1 MEALQAEIIAGEHTD
16 RRYLDVAENILSH
29 IKSEPEN
36 MKHYTAMYSVLSSM
50 NSCAEK
56 WRYSEVLKR
65 YCTERIIQNKSKDAS
80 SLFKAVLLLEAQG
93 LRLDSYMQYIELQ
106 REPEKRFWIPRRKQL
121 EPVCRAMQK
130 LVDGELDILSISLP
144 PGTGKAL
151 ADNTP
156 VLTKDG
162 WKMHGELCVGDYVVS
177 PDGEYVKVLAV
188 HPKCEMQYK
197 VTTSDGEELICHGN
211 HEWYVYNRHR
221 TKYEI
226 LKTVEM
232 HSDYEDTRY
241 IGRGHRYH
249 YMLPNVSPVVGRD
262 VKLNVAPY
270 VLGVWLG
277 DGVNRTPTICGEKN
291 DFLIITS
298 EFKRLGYALTWQ
310 TVHKTT
316 GVYYCGVENLRN
328 ELRTYDMCH
337 SRKKKTKH
345 IPDEYFCASVNDR
358 LHLLAGLIDT
368 DGCKLPD
375 KNGYKFSTCE
385 TRLKDDFVKLV
396 STFGWRCCVCEDKAH
411 VSTSGIESKKS
422 CYSISFMPTIE
433 IPCLLKRKQLKVFSK
448 QRRKAIKSIE
458 PISGVYGNCITV
470 EGGMYCVG
478 HRMIPTHNS
487 TLEIFLHSMMIGA
500 FPDSCSLASGHSGTL
515 TNSIYDGVNSILS
528 DPDYLWHDV
537 YPAAGT
543 IITNAKE
550 QTIDLGK
557 KHRFSSLTCRAIGAS
572 LTGATRCEKLLTADD
587 LVSGIE
593 EALSIERLD
602 KLWTAYTNDLKSR
615 KKLNC
620 KELHLATRWSVHDP
634 IGRLQT
640 MYADSPKAQ
649 FLVMPAV
656 DEDGESNFNY
666 RYGVGFDKAYFED
679 MKNNLDDCSWRALF
693 MNQPIEREG
702 LLYNEDE
709 LRRYFELPSDS
720 PDAVI
725 SVCDTKDKG
734 ADYCVMPIAYQYGND
749 FYIEEIICDN
759 SNPEIVETRL
769 VEVLLRHKVKLSRFE
784 SNSAGGKIAEKVQ
797 KEVKSRGGITR
808 ITTKYSTANKATRI
822 IVDSPFVKEHFL
834 FKDNS
839 IIKNNKE
846 YKRAIGMLCSYTMA
860 GRNAHDDV
868 PDAFSMLSDFI
879 QSFETQTVRVIQ
891 RPY

>member
-1 MEALQAEIIAGEHTD
+1 
-16 RRYLDVAENILSH
+16 
-29 IKSEPEN
+29 
-36 MKHYTAMYSVLSSM
+36 MKHYTAMYSVLTSM
-50 NSCAEK
+50 NNCAEK
-56 WRYSEVLKR
+56 WRYSEILKR

-144 PGTGKAL
+144 PGTGK
-151 ADNTP
+151 
-156 VLTKDG
+156 
-162 WKMHGELCVGDYVVS
+162 
-177 PDGEYVKVLAV
+177 
-188 HPKCEMQYK
+188 
-197 VTTSDGEELICHGN
+197 
-211 HEWYVYNRHR
+211 
-221 TKYEI
+221 
-226 LKTVEM
+226 
-232 HSDYEDTRY
+232 
-241 IGRGHRYH
+241 
-249 YMLPNVSPVVGRD
+249 
-262 VKLNVAPY
+262 
-270 VLGVWLG
+270 
-277 DGVNRTPTICGEKN
+277 
-291 DFLIITS
+291 
-298 EFKRLGYALTWQ
+298 
-310 TVHKTT
+310 
-316 GVYYCGVENLRN
+316 
-328 ELRTYDMCH
+328 
-337 SRKKKTKH
+337 
-345 IPDEYFCASVNDR
+345 
-358 LHLLAGLIDT
+358 
-368 DGCKLPD
+368 
-375 KNGYKFSTCE
+375 
-385 TRLKDDFVKLV
+385 
-396 STFGWRCCVCEDKAH
+396 
-411 VSTSGIESKKS
+411 
-422 CYSISFMPTIE
+422 
-433 IPCLLKRKQLKVFSK
+433 
-448 QRRKAIKSIE
+448 
-458 PISGVYGNCITV
+458 
-470 EGGMYCVG
+470 
-478 HRMIPTHNS
+478 S

-666 RYGVGFDKAYFED
+666 RYGVGFDKEYFED

-839 IIKNNKE
+839 VIKNNKE
-846 YKRAIGMLCSYTMA
+846 YKRALGMLCSYTMA

>member
-1 MEALQAEIIAGEHTD
+1 MEVLQAEIIAGEHTD

-29 IKSEPEN
+29 IKAEPEN

-50 NSCAEK
+50 NNCAEK
-56 WRYSEVLKR
+56 WRYSETLKR

-144 PGTGKAL
+144 PGTGK
-151 ADNTP
+151 
-156 VLTKDG
+156 
-162 WKMHGELCVGDYVVS
+162 
-177 PDGEYVKVLAV
+177 
-188 HPKCEMQYK
+188 
-197 VTTSDGEELICHGN
+197 
-211 HEWYVYNRHR
+211 
-221 TKYEI
+221 
-226 LKTVEM
+226 
-232 HSDYEDTRY
+232 
-241 IGRGHRYH
+241 
-249 YMLPNVSPVVGRD
+249 
-262 VKLNVAPY
+262 
-270 VLGVWLG
+270 
-277 DGVNRTPTICGEKN
+277 
-291 DFLIITS
+291 
-298 EFKRLGYALTWQ
+298 
-310 TVHKTT
+310 
-316 GVYYCGVENLRN
+316 
-328 ELRTYDMCH
+328 
-337 SRKKKTKH
+337 
-345 IPDEYFCASVNDR
+345 
-358 LHLLAGLIDT
+358 
-368 DGCKLPD
+368 
-375 KNGYKFSTCE
+375 
-385 TRLKDDFVKLV
+385 
-396 STFGWRCCVCEDKAH
+396 
-411 VSTSGIESKKS
+411 
-422 CYSISFMPTIE
+422 
-433 IPCLLKRKQLKVFSK
+433 
-448 QRRKAIKSIE
+448 
-458 PISGVYGNCITV
+458 
-470 EGGMYCVG
+470 
-478 HRMIPTHNS
+478 S

-634 IGRLQT
+634 IGRLQL

-666 RYGVGFDKAYFED
+666 RYGVGFDKEYFED

-769 VEVLLRHKVKLSRFE
+769 VEILLRHKVKLSRFE

-839 IIKNNKE
+839 VIKNNKE

>member
-1 MEALQAEIIAGEHTD
+1 MEALQAEIMAGEHTD
-16 RRYLDVAENILSH
+16 KRYLDVADNILSH
-29 IKSEPEN
+29 IKAEPEN
-36 MKHYTAMYSVLSSM
+36 MKHYTALYSVLSSM
-50 NSCAEK
+50 NNCAEK
-56 WRYSEVLKR
+56 WRYSETLKR
-65 YCTERIIQNKSKDAS
+65 YCTERIIQNKSKDAN
-80 SLFKAVLLLEAQG
+80 SLFRAVLLLEAQG

-121 EPVCRAMQK
+121 EPVCRAMQR

-144 PGTGKAL
+144 PGTGK
-151 ADNTP
+151 
-156 VLTKDG
+156 
-162 WKMHGELCVGDYVVS
+162 
-177 PDGEYVKVLAV
+177 
-188 HPKCEMQYK
+188 
-197 VTTSDGEELICHGN
+197 
-211 HEWYVYNRHR
+211 
-221 TKYEI
+221 
-226 LKTVEM
+226 
-232 HSDYEDTRY
+232 
-241 IGRGHRYH
+241 
-249 YMLPNVSPVVGRD
+249 
-262 VKLNVAPY
+262 
-270 VLGVWLG
+270 
-277 DGVNRTPTICGEKN
+277 
-291 DFLIITS
+291 
-298 EFKRLGYALTWQ
+298 
-310 TVHKTT
+310 
-316 GVYYCGVENLRN
+316 
-328 ELRTYDMCH
+328 
-337 SRKKKTKH
+337 
-345 IPDEYFCASVNDR
+345 
-358 LHLLAGLIDT
+358 
-368 DGCKLPD
+368 
-375 KNGYKFSTCE
+375 
-385 TRLKDDFVKLV
+385 
-396 STFGWRCCVCEDKAH
+396 
-411 VSTSGIESKKS
+411 
-422 CYSISFMPTIE
+422 
-433 IPCLLKRKQLKVFSK
+433 
-448 QRRKAIKSIE
+448 
-458 PISGVYGNCITV
+458 
-470 EGGMYCVG
+470 
-478 HRMIPTHNS
+478 S

-593 EALSIERLD
+593 EALSIDRLD

-634 IGRLQT
+634 IGRLQV

-759 SNPEIVETRL
+759 NNPEIVETRL
-769 VEVLLRHKVKLSRFE
+769 VEILLRHKVKLSRFE

-797 KEVKSRGGITR
+797 KEVKTRGGITR

-846 YKRAIGMLCSYTMA
+846 YKRALSMLCSYTMA

-868 PDAFSMLSDFI
+868 PDAFSMLADFI

>member
-1 MEALQAEIIAGEHTD
+1 MEVLQAEIIAGEHTD

-29 IKSEPEN
+29 IKAEPEN

-50 NSCAEK
+50 NNCAEK
-56 WRYSEVLKR
+56 WRYSEILKR

-80 SLFKAVLLLEAQG
+80 SFFKAVLLLEAQG
-93 LRLDSYMQYIELQ
+93 LRFDSYMQYIELQ

-144 PGTGKAL
+144 PGTGK
-151 ADNTP
+151 
-156 VLTKDG
+156 
-162 WKMHGELCVGDYVVS
+162 
-177 PDGEYVKVLAV
+177 
-188 HPKCEMQYK
+188 
-197 VTTSDGEELICHGN
+197 
-211 HEWYVYNRHR
+211 
-221 TKYEI
+221 
-226 LKTVEM
+226 
-232 HSDYEDTRY
+232 
-241 IGRGHRYH
+241 
-249 YMLPNVSPVVGRD
+249 
-262 VKLNVAPY
+262 
-270 VLGVWLG
+270 
-277 DGVNRTPTICGEKN
+277 
-291 DFLIITS
+291 
-298 EFKRLGYALTWQ
+298 
-310 TVHKTT
+310 
-316 GVYYCGVENLRN
+316 
-328 ELRTYDMCH
+328 
-337 SRKKKTKH
+337 
-345 IPDEYFCASVNDR
+345 
-358 LHLLAGLIDT
+358 
-368 DGCKLPD
+368 
-375 KNGYKFSTCE
+375 
-385 TRLKDDFVKLV
+385 
-396 STFGWRCCVCEDKAH
+396 
-411 VSTSGIESKKS
+411 
-422 CYSISFMPTIE
+422 
-433 IPCLLKRKQLKVFSK
+433 
-448 QRRKAIKSIE
+448 
-458 PISGVYGNCITV
+458 
-470 EGGMYCVG
+470 
-478 HRMIPTHNS
+478 S

-634 IGRLQT
+634 IGRLQL

-666 RYGVGFDKAYFED
+666 RYGVGFDKEYFED

-839 IIKNNKE
+839 VIKNNKE

-879 QSFETQTVRVIQ
+879 QSFESQTVRVIQ

>member
-1 MEALQAEIIAGEHTD
+1 MEALQAEIMAGEHTD

-29 IKSEPEN
+29 IKAEPEN

-56 WRYSEVLKR
+56 WRYSETLKR

-144 PGTGKAL
+144 PGTGK
-151 ADNTP
+151 
-156 VLTKDG
+156 
-162 WKMHGELCVGDYVVS
+162 
-177 PDGEYVKVLAV
+177 
-188 HPKCEMQYK
+188 
-197 VTTSDGEELICHGN
+197 
-211 HEWYVYNRHR
+211 
-221 TKYEI
+221 
-226 LKTVEM
+226 
-232 HSDYEDTRY
+232 
-241 IGRGHRYH
+241 
-249 YMLPNVSPVVGRD
+249 
-262 VKLNVAPY
+262 
-270 VLGVWLG
+270 
-277 DGVNRTPTICGEKN
+277 
-291 DFLIITS
+291 
-298 EFKRLGYALTWQ
+298 
-310 TVHKTT
+310 
-316 GVYYCGVENLRN
+316 
-328 ELRTYDMCH
+328 
-337 SRKKKTKH
+337 
-345 IPDEYFCASVNDR
+345 
-358 LHLLAGLIDT
+358 
-368 DGCKLPD
+368 
-375 KNGYKFSTCE
+375 
-385 TRLKDDFVKLV
+385 
-396 STFGWRCCVCEDKAH
+396 
-411 VSTSGIESKKS
+411 
-422 CYSISFMPTIE
+422 
-433 IPCLLKRKQLKVFSK
+433 
-448 QRRKAIKSIE
+448 
-458 PISGVYGNCITV
+458 
-470 EGGMYCVG
+470 
-478 HRMIPTHNS
+478 S

-537 YPAAGT
+537 YPSAGT

-593 EALSIERLD
+593 EALSIDRLD

-666 RYGVGFDKAYFED
+666 RYGVGFDKAYFDD

-709 LRRYFELPSDS
+709 LRRYFELPSGS

-759 SNPEIVETRL
+759 CNPEIVETRL

-822 IVDSPFVKEHFL
+822 IVDSPFAKEHFL

-846 YKRAIGMLCSYTMA
+846 YKRALGMLCSYTMA

>member
-1 MEALQAEIIAGEHTD
+1 MEALQVEIIAGEHTD

-29 IKSEPEN
+29 IKAEPEN

-56 WRYSEVLKR
+56 WRYSEILKR

-144 PGTGKAL
+144 PGTGK
-151 ADNTP
+151 
-156 VLTKDG
+156 
-162 WKMHGELCVGDYVVS
+162 
-177 PDGEYVKVLAV
+177 
-188 HPKCEMQYK
+188 
-197 VTTSDGEELICHGN
+197 
-211 HEWYVYNRHR
+211 
-221 TKYEI
+221 
-226 LKTVEM
+226 
-232 HSDYEDTRY
+232 
-241 IGRGHRYH
+241 
-249 YMLPNVSPVVGRD
+249 
-262 VKLNVAPY
+262 
-270 VLGVWLG
+270 
-277 DGVNRTPTICGEKN
+277 
-291 DFLIITS
+291 
-298 EFKRLGYALTWQ
+298 
-310 TVHKTT
+310 
-316 GVYYCGVENLRN
+316 
-328 ELRTYDMCH
+328 
-337 SRKKKTKH
+337 
-345 IPDEYFCASVNDR
+345 
-358 LHLLAGLIDT
+358 
-368 DGCKLPD
+368 
-375 KNGYKFSTCE
+375 
-385 TRLKDDFVKLV
+385 
-396 STFGWRCCVCEDKAH
+396 
-411 VSTSGIESKKS
+411 
-422 CYSISFMPTIE
+422 
-433 IPCLLKRKQLKVFSK
+433 
-448 QRRKAIKSIE
+448 
-458 PISGVYGNCITV
+458 
-470 EGGMYCVG
+470 
-478 HRMIPTHNS
+478 S

-634 IGRLQT
+634 IGRLQL

-656 DEDGESNFNY
+656 DEDSESNFNY

-846 YKRAIGMLCSYTMA
+846 YKRALGMLCSYTMA

>member
-29 IKSEPEN
+29 IKAEPEN

-121 EPVCRAMQK
+121 EPVCRAVQK

-144 PGTGKAL
+144 PGTGK
-151 ADNTP
+151 
-156 VLTKDG
+156 
-162 WKMHGELCVGDYVVS
+162 
-177 PDGEYVKVLAV
+177 
-188 HPKCEMQYK
+188 
-197 VTTSDGEELICHGN
+197 
-211 HEWYVYNRHR
+211 
-221 TKYEI
+221 
-226 LKTVEM
+226 
-232 HSDYEDTRY
+232 
-241 IGRGHRYH
+241 
-249 YMLPNVSPVVGRD
+249 
-262 VKLNVAPY
+262 
-270 VLGVWLG
+270 
-277 DGVNRTPTICGEKN
+277 
-291 DFLIITS
+291 
-298 EFKRLGYALTWQ
+298 
-310 TVHKTT
+310 
-316 GVYYCGVENLRN
+316 
-328 ELRTYDMCH
+328 
-337 SRKKKTKH
+337 
-345 IPDEYFCASVNDR
+345 
-358 LHLLAGLIDT
+358 
-368 DGCKLPD
+368 
-375 KNGYKFSTCE
+375 
-385 TRLKDDFVKLV
+385 
-396 STFGWRCCVCEDKAH
+396 
-411 VSTSGIESKKS
+411 
-422 CYSISFMPTIE
+422 
-433 IPCLLKRKQLKVFSK
+433 
-448 QRRKAIKSIE
+448 
-458 PISGVYGNCITV
+458 
-470 EGGMYCVG
+470 
-478 HRMIPTHNS
+478 S

-537 YPAAGT
+537 YPSAGT

-593 EALSIERLD
+593 EALSVERLD

-759 SNPEIVETRL
+759 NNPEIVETRL

-879 QSFETQTVRVIQ
+879 QSFETQTVRLIQ

>member
-1 MEALQAEIIAGEHTD
+1 MEALQAEIMAGEHTD
-16 RRYLDVAENILSH
+16 KRYLDVADNILSH
-29 IKSEPEN
+29 IKAEPEN
-36 MKHYTAMYSVLSSM
+36 MKHYTALYSVLSSM
-50 NSCAEK
+50 NNCAEK
-56 WRYSEVLKR
+56 WRYSETLKR
-65 YCTERIIQNKSKDAS
+65 YCTERIIQNKSKDAN

-144 PGTGKAL
+144 PGTGK
-151 ADNTP
+151 
-156 VLTKDG
+156 
-162 WKMHGELCVGDYVVS
+162 
-177 PDGEYVKVLAV
+177 
-188 HPKCEMQYK
+188 
-197 VTTSDGEELICHGN
+197 
-211 HEWYVYNRHR
+211 
-221 TKYEI
+221 
-226 LKTVEM
+226 
-232 HSDYEDTRY
+232 
-241 IGRGHRYH
+241 
-249 YMLPNVSPVVGRD
+249 
-262 VKLNVAPY
+262 
-270 VLGVWLG
+270 
-277 DGVNRTPTICGEKN
+277 
-291 DFLIITS
+291 
-298 EFKRLGYALTWQ
+298 
-310 TVHKTT
+310 
-316 GVYYCGVENLRN
+316 
-328 ELRTYDMCH
+328 
-337 SRKKKTKH
+337 
-345 IPDEYFCASVNDR
+345 
-358 LHLLAGLIDT
+358 
-368 DGCKLPD
+368 
-375 KNGYKFSTCE
+375 
-385 TRLKDDFVKLV
+385 
-396 STFGWRCCVCEDKAH
+396 
-411 VSTSGIESKKS
+411 
-422 CYSISFMPTIE
+422 
-433 IPCLLKRKQLKVFSK
+433 
-448 QRRKAIKSIE
+448 
-458 PISGVYGNCITV
+458 
-470 EGGMYCVG
+470 
-478 HRMIPTHNS
+478 S

-593 EALSIERLD
+593 EALSIDRLD

-634 IGRLQT
+634 IGRLQL
-640 MYADSPKAQ
+640 MYADSSKAQ

-720 PDAVI
+720 PDAII

-759 SNPEIVETRL
+759 NNPEIVETRL
-769 VEVLLRHKVKLSRFE
+769 VEILLRHKVKLSRFE

-797 KEVKSRGGITR
+797 KEVKTRGGITR

-839 IIKNNKE
+839 VIKNNKE
-846 YKRAIGMLCSYTMA
+846 YKRALGMLCSYTMA

-868 PDAFSMLSDFI
+868 PDAFSMLADFI

>member
-16 RRYLDVAENILSH
+16 KRYLDVAENILSH
-29 IKSEPEN
+29 IKAEPEN
-36 MKHYTAMYSVLSSM
+36 MKHYTALYSVLSSM
-50 NSCAEK
+50 NNCAEK
-56 WRYSEVLKR
+56 WRYSEILKR

-144 PGTGKAL
+144 PGTGK
-151 ADNTP
+151 
-156 VLTKDG
+156 
-162 WKMHGELCVGDYVVS
+162 
-177 PDGEYVKVLAV
+177 
-188 HPKCEMQYK
+188 
-197 VTTSDGEELICHGN
+197 
-211 HEWYVYNRHR
+211 
-221 TKYEI
+221 
-226 LKTVEM
+226 
-232 HSDYEDTRY
+232 
-241 IGRGHRYH
+241 
-249 YMLPNVSPVVGRD
+249 
-262 VKLNVAPY
+262 
-270 VLGVWLG
+270 
-277 DGVNRTPTICGEKN
+277 
-291 DFLIITS
+291 
-298 EFKRLGYALTWQ
+298 
-310 TVHKTT
+310 
-316 GVYYCGVENLRN
+316 
-328 ELRTYDMCH
+328 
-337 SRKKKTKH
+337 
-345 IPDEYFCASVNDR
+345 
-358 LHLLAGLIDT
+358 
-368 DGCKLPD
+368 
-375 KNGYKFSTCE
+375 
-385 TRLKDDFVKLV
+385 
-396 STFGWRCCVCEDKAH
+396 
-411 VSTSGIESKKS
+411 
-422 CYSISFMPTIE
+422 
-433 IPCLLKRKQLKVFSK
+433 
-448 QRRKAIKSIE
+448 
-458 PISGVYGNCITV
+458 
-470 EGGMYCVG
+470 
-478 HRMIPTHNS
+478 S

-634 IGRLQT
+634 IGRLQA

-797 KEVKSRGGITR
+797 KEVKSSGGITR

-846 YKRAIGMLCSYTMA
+846 YKRALGMLCSYTMA

>member
-29 IKSEPEN
+29 IKAEPEN

-50 NSCAEK
+50 NNCAEK
-56 WRYSEVLKR
+56 WRYSEILKR

-144 PGTGKAL
+144 PGTGK
-151 ADNTP
+151 
-156 VLTKDG
+156 
-162 WKMHGELCVGDYVVS
+162 
-177 PDGEYVKVLAV
+177 
-188 HPKCEMQYK
+188 
-197 VTTSDGEELICHGN
+197 
-211 HEWYVYNRHR
+211 
-221 TKYEI
+221 
-226 LKTVEM
+226 
-232 HSDYEDTRY
+232 
-241 IGRGHRYH
+241 
-249 YMLPNVSPVVGRD
+249 
-262 VKLNVAPY
+262 
-270 VLGVWLG
+270 
-277 DGVNRTPTICGEKN
+277 
-291 DFLIITS
+291 
-298 EFKRLGYALTWQ
+298 
-310 TVHKTT
+310 
-316 GVYYCGVENLRN
+316 
-328 ELRTYDMCH
+328 
-337 SRKKKTKH
+337 
-345 IPDEYFCASVNDR
+345 
-358 LHLLAGLIDT
+358 
-368 DGCKLPD
+368 
-375 KNGYKFSTCE
+375 
-385 TRLKDDFVKLV
+385 
-396 STFGWRCCVCEDKAH
+396 
-411 VSTSGIESKKS
+411 
-422 CYSISFMPTIE
+422 
-433 IPCLLKRKQLKVFSK
+433 
-448 QRRKAIKSIE
+448 
-458 PISGVYGNCITV
+458 
-470 EGGMYCVG
+470 
-478 HRMIPTHNS
+478 S

-528 DPDYLWHDV
+528 GPDYLWHDV

-620 KELHLATRWSVHDP
+620 KELYLATRWSVHDP

-666 RYGVGFDKAYFED
+666 RYSVGFDKEYFED

-734 ADYCVMPIAYQYGND
+734 TDYCVMPIAYQYGND

-839 IIKNNKE
+839 VIKNNKE
-846 YKRAIGMLCSYTMA
+846 YKRALGMLCSYTMA

>member
-1 MEALQAEIIAGEHTD
+1 MEALQAEIMAGEHTD
-16 RRYLDVAENILSH
+16 KRYLDVADNILSH
-29 IKSEPEN
+29 IKAEPEN

-50 NSCAEK
+50 NNCAEK
-56 WRYSEVLKR
+56 WRYSETLKR
-65 YCTERIIQNKSKDAS
+65 YCTERIIQNKSQDAS

-144 PGTGKAL
+144 PGTGK
-151 ADNTP
+151 
-156 VLTKDG
+156 
-162 WKMHGELCVGDYVVS
+162 
-177 PDGEYVKVLAV
+177 
-188 HPKCEMQYK
+188 
-197 VTTSDGEELICHGN
+197 
-211 HEWYVYNRHR
+211 
-221 TKYEI
+221 
-226 LKTVEM
+226 
-232 HSDYEDTRY
+232 
-241 IGRGHRYH
+241 
-249 YMLPNVSPVVGRD
+249 
-262 VKLNVAPY
+262 
-270 VLGVWLG
+270 
-277 DGVNRTPTICGEKN
+277 
-291 DFLIITS
+291 
-298 EFKRLGYALTWQ
+298 
-310 TVHKTT
+310 
-316 GVYYCGVENLRN
+316 
-328 ELRTYDMCH
+328 
-337 SRKKKTKH
+337 
-345 IPDEYFCASVNDR
+345 
-358 LHLLAGLIDT
+358 
-368 DGCKLPD
+368 
-375 KNGYKFSTCE
+375 
-385 TRLKDDFVKLV
+385 
-396 STFGWRCCVCEDKAH
+396 
-411 VSTSGIESKKS
+411 
-422 CYSISFMPTIE
+422 
-433 IPCLLKRKQLKVFSK
+433 
-448 QRRKAIKSIE
+448 
-458 PISGVYGNCITV
+458 
-470 EGGMYCVG
+470 
-478 HRMIPTHNS
+478 S

-593 EALSIERLD
+593 EALSIDRLD

-634 IGRLQT
+634 IGRLQL
-640 MYADSPKAQ
+640 MYADSSKAQ

-808 ITTKYSTANKATRI
+808 ITTKYSTVNKATRI

-846 YKRAIGMLCSYTMA
+846 YKRALGMLCSYTMA

-868 PDAFSMLSDFI
+868 PDAFSMLADFI

>member
-1 MEALQAEIIAGEHTD
+1 MEALQAEIMAGEHTD
-16 RRYLDVAENILSH
+16 KRYLDVADNILSH
-29 IKSEPEN
+29 IKAEPEN

-65 YCTERIIQNKSKDAS
+65 YCTERIIQNKSKDAN

-93 LRLDSYMQYIELQ
+93 LRLDSYMQYIEIQ

-144 PGTGKAL
+144 PGTGK
-151 ADNTP
+151 
-156 VLTKDG
+156 
-162 WKMHGELCVGDYVVS
+162 
-177 PDGEYVKVLAV
+177 
-188 HPKCEMQYK
+188 
-197 VTTSDGEELICHGN
+197 
-211 HEWYVYNRHR
+211 
-221 TKYEI
+221 
-226 LKTVEM
+226 
-232 HSDYEDTRY
+232 
-241 IGRGHRYH
+241 
-249 YMLPNVSPVVGRD
+249 
-262 VKLNVAPY
+262 
-270 VLGVWLG
+270 
-277 DGVNRTPTICGEKN
+277 
-291 DFLIITS
+291 
-298 EFKRLGYALTWQ
+298 
-310 TVHKTT
+310 
-316 GVYYCGVENLRN
+316 
-328 ELRTYDMCH
+328 
-337 SRKKKTKH
+337 
-345 IPDEYFCASVNDR
+345 
-358 LHLLAGLIDT
+358 
-368 DGCKLPD
+368 
-375 KNGYKFSTCE
+375 
-385 TRLKDDFVKLV
+385 
-396 STFGWRCCVCEDKAH
+396 
-411 VSTSGIESKKS
+411 
-422 CYSISFMPTIE
+422 
-433 IPCLLKRKQLKVFSK
+433 
-448 QRRKAIKSIE
+448 
-458 PISGVYGNCITV
+458 
-470 EGGMYCVG
+470 
-478 HRMIPTHNS
+478 S

-593 EALSIERLD
+593 EALSIDRLD

-634 IGRLQT
+634 IGRLQV

-759 SNPEIVETRL
+759 NNPEIVETRL

-846 YKRAIGMLCSYTMA
+846 YKRALGMLCSYTMA

>member
-1 MEALQAEIIAGEHTD
+1 MEVLQAEIIAGEHTD

-29 IKSEPEN
+29 IKAEPEN

-50 NSCAEK
+50 NNCAEK
-56 WRYSEVLKR
+56 WRYSEILKR

-80 SLFKAVLLLEAQG
+80 SFFKAVLLLEAQG

-144 PGTGKAL
+144 PGTGK
-151 ADNTP
+151 
-156 VLTKDG
+156 
-162 WKMHGELCVGDYVVS
+162 
-177 PDGEYVKVLAV
+177 
-188 HPKCEMQYK
+188 
-197 VTTSDGEELICHGN
+197 
-211 HEWYVYNRHR
+211 
-221 TKYEI
+221 
-226 LKTVEM
+226 
-232 HSDYEDTRY
+232 
-241 IGRGHRYH
+241 
-249 YMLPNVSPVVGRD
+249 
-262 VKLNVAPY
+262 
-270 VLGVWLG
+270 
-277 DGVNRTPTICGEKN
+277 
-291 DFLIITS
+291 
-298 EFKRLGYALTWQ
+298 
-310 TVHKTT
+310 
-316 GVYYCGVENLRN
+316 
-328 ELRTYDMCH
+328 
-337 SRKKKTKH
+337 
-345 IPDEYFCASVNDR
+345 
-358 LHLLAGLIDT
+358 
-368 DGCKLPD
+368 
-375 KNGYKFSTCE
+375 
-385 TRLKDDFVKLV
+385 
-396 STFGWRCCVCEDKAH
+396 
-411 VSTSGIESKKS
+411 
-422 CYSISFMPTIE
+422 
-433 IPCLLKRKQLKVFSK
+433 
-448 QRRKAIKSIE
+448 
-458 PISGVYGNCITV
+458 
-470 EGGMYCVG
+470 
-478 HRMIPTHNS
+478 S

-634 IGRLQT
+634 IGRLQL

-666 RYGVGFDKAYFED
+666 RYGVGFDKEYFED

-839 IIKNNKE
+839 VIKNNKE

-879 QSFETQTVRVIQ
+879 QSFESQTVRVIQ
-891 RPY
+891 RLY

>member
-1 MEALQAEIIAGEHTD
+1 MEALQAEIMAGEHTD
-16 RRYLDVAENILSH
+16 KRYLDVADNILSH
-29 IKSEPEN
+29 IKAEPEN
-36 MKHYTAMYSVLSSM
+36 MKHYTALYSVLSSM
-50 NSCAEK
+50 NNCAEK
-56 WRYSEVLKR
+56 WRYSETLKR
-65 YCTERIIQNKSKDAS
+65 YCTERIIQNKSKDAN

-121 EPVCRAMQK
+121 EPVCHAMQK

-144 PGTGKAL
+144 PGTGK
-151 ADNTP
+151 
-156 VLTKDG
+156 
-162 WKMHGELCVGDYVVS
+162 
-177 PDGEYVKVLAV
+177 
-188 HPKCEMQYK
+188 
-197 VTTSDGEELICHGN
+197 
-211 HEWYVYNRHR
+211 
-221 TKYEI
+221 
-226 LKTVEM
+226 
-232 HSDYEDTRY
+232 
-241 IGRGHRYH
+241 
-249 YMLPNVSPVVGRD
+249 
-262 VKLNVAPY
+262 
-270 VLGVWLG
+270 
-277 DGVNRTPTICGEKN
+277 
-291 DFLIITS
+291 
-298 EFKRLGYALTWQ
+298 
-310 TVHKTT
+310 
-316 GVYYCGVENLRN
+316 
-328 ELRTYDMCH
+328 
-337 SRKKKTKH
+337 
-345 IPDEYFCASVNDR
+345 
-358 LHLLAGLIDT
+358 
-368 DGCKLPD
+368 
-375 KNGYKFSTCE
+375 
-385 TRLKDDFVKLV
+385 
-396 STFGWRCCVCEDKAH
+396 
-411 VSTSGIESKKS
+411 
-422 CYSISFMPTIE
+422 
-433 IPCLLKRKQLKVFSK
+433 
-448 QRRKAIKSIE
+448 
-458 PISGVYGNCITV
+458 
-470 EGGMYCVG
+470 
-478 HRMIPTHNS
+478 S

-593 EALSIERLD
+593 EALSIDRLD

-634 IGRLQT
+634 IGRLQL
-640 MYADSPKAQ
+640 MYADSSKAQ

-679 MKNNLDDCSWRALF
+679 MKSNLDDCSWRALF

-720 PDAVI
+720 PEAII

-759 SNPEIVETRL
+759 NNPEIVETRL
-769 VEVLLRHKVKLSRFE
+769 VEILLRHKVKLSRFE

-797 KEVKSRGGITR
+797 KEVKTRGGITR

-839 IIKNNKE
+839 VIKNNKE
-846 YKRAIGMLCSYTMA
+846 YKRALGMLCSYTMA

-868 PDAFSMLSDFI
+868 PDAFSMLADFI

>member
-16 RRYLDVAENILSH
+16 RRYLGVAENILSH
-29 IKSEPEN
+29 IKAEPEN
-36 MKHYTAMYSVLSSM
+36 MEHYTAMYSVLSSM
-50 NSCAEK
+50 NNCAEK
-56 WRYSEVLKR
+56 WRYSEILKR
-65 YCTERIIQNKSKDAS
+65 YCTERIIQNKSKDAI

-144 PGTGKAL
+144 PGTGK
-151 ADNTP
+151 
-156 VLTKDG
+156 
-162 WKMHGELCVGDYVVS
+162 
-177 PDGEYVKVLAV
+177 
-188 HPKCEMQYK
+188 
-197 VTTSDGEELICHGN
+197 
-211 HEWYVYNRHR
+211 
-221 TKYEI
+221 
-226 LKTVEM
+226 
-232 HSDYEDTRY
+232 
-241 IGRGHRYH
+241 
-249 YMLPNVSPVVGRD
+249 
-262 VKLNVAPY
+262 
-270 VLGVWLG
+270 
-277 DGVNRTPTICGEKN
+277 
-291 DFLIITS
+291 
-298 EFKRLGYALTWQ
+298 
-310 TVHKTT
+310 
-316 GVYYCGVENLRN
+316 
-328 ELRTYDMCH
+328 
-337 SRKKKTKH
+337 
-345 IPDEYFCASVNDR
+345 
-358 LHLLAGLIDT
+358 
-368 DGCKLPD
+368 
-375 KNGYKFSTCE
+375 
-385 TRLKDDFVKLV
+385 
-396 STFGWRCCVCEDKAH
+396 
-411 VSTSGIESKKS
+411 
-422 CYSISFMPTIE
+422 
-433 IPCLLKRKQLKVFSK
+433 
-448 QRRKAIKSIE
+448 
-458 PISGVYGNCITV
+458 
-470 EGGMYCVG
+470 
-478 HRMIPTHNS
+478 S

-634 IGRLQT
+634 IGRLQV

-797 KEVKSRGGITR
+797 KEVKSRGGITM
-808 ITTKYSTANKATRI
+808 ITTKYSTTNKATRI

-879 QSFETQTVRVIQ
+879 QSFETQTVRVIR

>member
-16 RRYLDVAENILSH
+16 RRYLDVAENILSN
-29 IKSEPEN
+29 IKTEPEN

-121 EPVCRAMQK
+121 EPVCRAIQK

-144 PGTGKAL
+144 PGTGK
-151 ADNTP
+151 
-156 VLTKDG
+156 
-162 WKMHGELCVGDYVVS
+162 
-177 PDGEYVKVLAV
+177 
-188 HPKCEMQYK
+188 
-197 VTTSDGEELICHGN
+197 
-211 HEWYVYNRHR
+211 
-221 TKYEI
+221 
-226 LKTVEM
+226 
-232 HSDYEDTRY
+232 
-241 IGRGHRYH
+241 
-249 YMLPNVSPVVGRD
+249 
-262 VKLNVAPY
+262 
-270 VLGVWLG
+270 
-277 DGVNRTPTICGEKN
+277 
-291 DFLIITS
+291 
-298 EFKRLGYALTWQ
+298 
-310 TVHKTT
+310 
-316 GVYYCGVENLRN
+316 
-328 ELRTYDMCH
+328 
-337 SRKKKTKH
+337 
-345 IPDEYFCASVNDR
+345 
-358 LHLLAGLIDT
+358 
-368 DGCKLPD
+368 
-375 KNGYKFSTCE
+375 
-385 TRLKDDFVKLV
+385 
-396 STFGWRCCVCEDKAH
+396 
-411 VSTSGIESKKS
+411 
-422 CYSISFMPTIE
+422 
-433 IPCLLKRKQLKVFSK
+433 
-448 QRRKAIKSIE
+448 
-458 PISGVYGNCITV
+458 
-470 EGGMYCVG
+470 
-478 HRMIPTHNS
+478 S

-839 IIKNNKE
+839 VIKNNKE

>member
-144 PGTGKAL
+144 PGTGK
-151 ADNTP
+151 
-156 VLTKDG
+156 
-162 WKMHGELCVGDYVVS
+162 
-177 PDGEYVKVLAV
+177 
-188 HPKCEMQYK
+188 
-197 VTTSDGEELICHGN
+197 
-211 HEWYVYNRHR
+211 
-221 TKYEI
+221 
-226 LKTVEM
+226 
-232 HSDYEDTRY
+232 
-241 IGRGHRYH
+241 
-249 YMLPNVSPVVGRD
+249 
-262 VKLNVAPY
+262 
-270 VLGVWLG
+270 
-277 DGVNRTPTICGEKN
+277 
-291 DFLIITS
+291 
-298 EFKRLGYALTWQ
+298 
-310 TVHKTT
+310 
-316 GVYYCGVENLRN
+316 
-328 ELRTYDMCH
+328 
-337 SRKKKTKH
+337 
-345 IPDEYFCASVNDR
+345 
-358 LHLLAGLIDT
+358 
-368 DGCKLPD
+368 
-375 KNGYKFSTCE
+375 
-385 TRLKDDFVKLV
+385 
-396 STFGWRCCVCEDKAH
+396 
-411 VSTSGIESKKS
+411 
-422 CYSISFMPTIE
+422 
-433 IPCLLKRKQLKVFSK
+433 
-448 QRRKAIKSIE
+448 
-458 PISGVYGNCITV
+458 
-470 EGGMYCVG
+470 
-478 HRMIPTHNS
+478 S

-537 YPAAGT
+537 YPSAGT

-593 EALSIERLD
+593 EALSIDRLD

-634 IGRLQT
+634 IGRLQL

>member
-1 MEALQAEIIAGEHTD
+1 MEALQAEIMAGEHTD
-16 RRYLDVAENILSH
+16 KRYLDVADNILSH
-29 IKSEPEN
+29 IKAEPEN
-36 MKHYTAMYSVLSSM
+36 MKHYTALYSVLSSM
-50 NSCAEK
+50 NNCAEK
-56 WRYSEVLKR
+56 WRYSETLKR
-65 YCTERIIQNKSKDAS
+65 YCTERIIQNKSKDAN

-144 PGTGKAL
+144 PGTGK
-151 ADNTP
+151 
-156 VLTKDG
+156 
-162 WKMHGELCVGDYVVS
+162 
-177 PDGEYVKVLAV
+177 
-188 HPKCEMQYK
+188 
-197 VTTSDGEELICHGN
+197 
-211 HEWYVYNRHR
+211 
-221 TKYEI
+221 
-226 LKTVEM
+226 
-232 HSDYEDTRY
+232 
-241 IGRGHRYH
+241 
-249 YMLPNVSPVVGRD
+249 
-262 VKLNVAPY
+262 
-270 VLGVWLG
+270 
-277 DGVNRTPTICGEKN
+277 
-291 DFLIITS
+291 
-298 EFKRLGYALTWQ
+298 
-310 TVHKTT
+310 
-316 GVYYCGVENLRN
+316 
-328 ELRTYDMCH
+328 
-337 SRKKKTKH
+337 
-345 IPDEYFCASVNDR
+345 
-358 LHLLAGLIDT
+358 
-368 DGCKLPD
+368 
-375 KNGYKFSTCE
+375 
-385 TRLKDDFVKLV
+385 
-396 STFGWRCCVCEDKAH
+396 
-411 VSTSGIESKKS
+411 
-422 CYSISFMPTIE
+422 
-433 IPCLLKRKQLKVFSK
+433 
-448 QRRKAIKSIE
+448 
-458 PISGVYGNCITV
+458 
-470 EGGMYCVG
+470 
-478 HRMIPTHNS
+478 S

-593 EALSIERLD
+593 EALSIDRLD

-634 IGRLQT
+634 IGRLQV

-720 PDAVI
+720 PEAII

-759 SNPEIVETRL
+759 NNPEIVETRL
-769 VEVLLRHKVKLSRFE
+769 VEILLRHKVKLSRFE

-797 KEVKSRGGITR
+797 KEVKTRGGITR

-839 IIKNNKE
+839 VIKNNKE
-846 YKRAIGMLCSYTMA
+846 YKRALGMLCSYTMA

-868 PDAFSMLSDFI
+868 PDAFSMLADFI

>member
-1 MEALQAEIIAGEHTD
+1 MEALQAEIMAGEHTD

-29 IKSEPEN
+29 IKAEPEN

-56 WRYSEVLKR
+56 WRYSETLKR
-65 YCTERIIQNKSKDAS
+65 YCTERIIQNKSKDAN

-144 PGTGKAL
+144 PGTGK
-151 ADNTP
+151 
-156 VLTKDG
+156 
-162 WKMHGELCVGDYVVS
+162 
-177 PDGEYVKVLAV
+177 
-188 HPKCEMQYK
+188 
-197 VTTSDGEELICHGN
+197 
-211 HEWYVYNRHR
+211 
-221 TKYEI
+221 
-226 LKTVEM
+226 
-232 HSDYEDTRY
+232 
-241 IGRGHRYH
+241 
-249 YMLPNVSPVVGRD
+249 
-262 VKLNVAPY
+262 
-270 VLGVWLG
+270 
-277 DGVNRTPTICGEKN
+277 
-291 DFLIITS
+291 
-298 EFKRLGYALTWQ
+298 
-310 TVHKTT
+310 
-316 GVYYCGVENLRN
+316 
-328 ELRTYDMCH
+328 
-337 SRKKKTKH
+337 
-345 IPDEYFCASVNDR
+345 
-358 LHLLAGLIDT
+358 
-368 DGCKLPD
+368 
-375 KNGYKFSTCE
+375 
-385 TRLKDDFVKLV
+385 
-396 STFGWRCCVCEDKAH
+396 
-411 VSTSGIESKKS
+411 
-422 CYSISFMPTIE
+422 
-433 IPCLLKRKQLKVFSK
+433 
-448 QRRKAIKSIE
+448 
-458 PISGVYGNCITV
+458 
-470 EGGMYCVG
+470 
-478 HRMIPTHNS
+478 S

-640 MYADSPKAQ
+640 MYADSPKVQ

-734 ADYCVMPIAYQYGND
+734 VDYCVMPIAYQYGND

-759 SNPEIVETRL
+759 NNPEIVETRL

-797 KEVKSRGGITR
+797 KEVKTRGGITR

-822 IVDSPFVKEHFL
+822 IVDSPFAKEHFL

-846 YKRAIGMLCSYTMA
+846 YKRALGMLCSYTMA

-868 PDAFSMLSDFI
+868 PDAFSMLADFI
-879 QSFETQTVRVIQ
+879 QSFESQTVRVIQ

>member
-1 MEALQAEIIAGEHTD
+1 MEALQAEIMAGEHTD

-29 IKSEPEN
+29 IKAEPEN

-56 WRYSEVLKR
+56 WRYSETLKR
-65 YCTERIIQNKSKDAS
+65 YCTERIIQNKSKDAN

-144 PGTGKAL
+144 PGTGK
-151 ADNTP
+151 
-156 VLTKDG
+156 
-162 WKMHGELCVGDYVVS
+162 
-177 PDGEYVKVLAV
+177 
-188 HPKCEMQYK
+188 
-197 VTTSDGEELICHGN
+197 
-211 HEWYVYNRHR
+211 
-221 TKYEI
+221 
-226 LKTVEM
+226 
-232 HSDYEDTRY
+232 
-241 IGRGHRYH
+241 
-249 YMLPNVSPVVGRD
+249 
-262 VKLNVAPY
+262 
-270 VLGVWLG
+270 
-277 DGVNRTPTICGEKN
+277 
-291 DFLIITS
+291 
-298 EFKRLGYALTWQ
+298 
-310 TVHKTT
+310 
-316 GVYYCGVENLRN
+316 
-328 ELRTYDMCH
+328 
-337 SRKKKTKH
+337 
-345 IPDEYFCASVNDR
+345 
-358 LHLLAGLIDT
+358 
-368 DGCKLPD
+368 
-375 KNGYKFSTCE
+375 
-385 TRLKDDFVKLV
+385 
-396 STFGWRCCVCEDKAH
+396 
-411 VSTSGIESKKS
+411 
-422 CYSISFMPTIE
+422 
-433 IPCLLKRKQLKVFSK
+433 
-448 QRRKAIKSIE
+448 
-458 PISGVYGNCITV
+458 
-470 EGGMYCVG
+470 
-478 HRMIPTHNS
+478 S

-640 MYADSPKAQ
+640 MYADSPKVQ

-734 ADYCVMPIAYQYGND
+734 VDYCVMPIAYQYGND

-759 SNPEIVETRL
+759 NNPEIVETRL

-822 IVDSPFVKEHFL
+822 IVDSPFAKEHFL

-846 YKRAIGMLCSYTMA
+846 YKRALGMLCSYTMA

-868 PDAFSMLSDFI
+868 PDAFSMLADFI

>member
-1 MEALQAEIIAGEHTD
+1 MEALQAEIMAGEHTD

-29 IKSEPEN
+29 IKAEPEN

-56 WRYSEVLKR
+56 WRYSETLKR
-65 YCTERIIQNKSKDAS
+65 YCTERIIQNKSKDAN

-144 PGTGKAL
+144 PGTGK
-151 ADNTP
+151 
-156 VLTKDG
+156 
-162 WKMHGELCVGDYVVS
+162 
-177 PDGEYVKVLAV
+177 
-188 HPKCEMQYK
+188 
-197 VTTSDGEELICHGN
+197 
-211 HEWYVYNRHR
+211 
-221 TKYEI
+221 
-226 LKTVEM
+226 
-232 HSDYEDTRY
+232 
-241 IGRGHRYH
+241 
-249 YMLPNVSPVVGRD
+249 
-262 VKLNVAPY
+262 
-270 VLGVWLG
+270 
-277 DGVNRTPTICGEKN
+277 
-291 DFLIITS
+291 
-298 EFKRLGYALTWQ
+298 
-310 TVHKTT
+310 
-316 GVYYCGVENLRN
+316 
-328 ELRTYDMCH
+328 
-337 SRKKKTKH
+337 
-345 IPDEYFCASVNDR
+345 
-358 LHLLAGLIDT
+358 
-368 DGCKLPD
+368 
-375 KNGYKFSTCE
+375 
-385 TRLKDDFVKLV
+385 
-396 STFGWRCCVCEDKAH
+396 
-411 VSTSGIESKKS
+411 
-422 CYSISFMPTIE
+422 
-433 IPCLLKRKQLKVFSK
+433 
-448 QRRKAIKSIE
+448 
-458 PISGVYGNCITV
+458 
-470 EGGMYCVG
+470 
-478 HRMIPTHNS
+478 S

-537 YPAAGT
+537 YPSAGT

-649 FLVMPAV
+649 FLIMPAV

-846 YKRAIGMLCSYTMA
+846 YKRALGMLCSYTMA

>member
-29 IKSEPEN
+29 IKAEPEN

-50 NSCAEK
+50 NNCAEK
-56 WRYSEVLKR
+56 WRYSEILKR

-144 PGTGKAL
+144 PGTGK
-151 ADNTP
+151 
-156 VLTKDG
+156 
-162 WKMHGELCVGDYVVS
+162 
-177 PDGEYVKVLAV
+177 
-188 HPKCEMQYK
+188 
-197 VTTSDGEELICHGN
+197 
-211 HEWYVYNRHR
+211 
-221 TKYEI
+221 
-226 LKTVEM
+226 
-232 HSDYEDTRY
+232 
-241 IGRGHRYH
+241 
-249 YMLPNVSPVVGRD
+249 
-262 VKLNVAPY
+262 
-270 VLGVWLG
+270 
-277 DGVNRTPTICGEKN
+277 
-291 DFLIITS
+291 
-298 EFKRLGYALTWQ
+298 
-310 TVHKTT
+310 
-316 GVYYCGVENLRN
+316 
-328 ELRTYDMCH
+328 
-337 SRKKKTKH
+337 
-345 IPDEYFCASVNDR
+345 
-358 LHLLAGLIDT
+358 
-368 DGCKLPD
+368 
-375 KNGYKFSTCE
+375 
-385 TRLKDDFVKLV
+385 
-396 STFGWRCCVCEDKAH
+396 
-411 VSTSGIESKKS
+411 
-422 CYSISFMPTIE
+422 
-433 IPCLLKRKQLKVFSK
+433 
-448 QRRKAIKSIE
+448 
-458 PISGVYGNCITV
+458 
-470 EGGMYCVG
+470 
-478 HRMIPTHNS
+478 S

-634 IGRLQT
+634 IGRLQL

-666 RYGVGFDKAYFED
+666 RYGVGFDKEYFED

-734 ADYCVMPIAYQYGND
+734 VDYCVMPIAYQYGND

-839 IIKNNKE
+839 VIKNNKE

>member
-1 MEALQAEIIAGEHTD
+1 MEALQAEIMAGGHTD
-16 RRYLDVAENILSH
+16 KRYLDVADNILSH
-29 IKSEPEN
+29 IKAEPEN
-36 MKHYTAMYSVLSSM
+36 MKHYTALYSVLSSM
-50 NSCAEK
+50 NNCAEK
-56 WRYSEVLKR
+56 WRYSETLKR
-65 YCTERIIQNKSKDAS
+65 YCTERIIQNKSKDAN

-144 PGTGKAL
+144 PGTGK
-151 ADNTP
+151 
-156 VLTKDG
+156 
-162 WKMHGELCVGDYVVS
+162 
-177 PDGEYVKVLAV
+177 
-188 HPKCEMQYK
+188 
-197 VTTSDGEELICHGN
+197 
-211 HEWYVYNRHR
+211 
-221 TKYEI
+221 
-226 LKTVEM
+226 
-232 HSDYEDTRY
+232 
-241 IGRGHRYH
+241 
-249 YMLPNVSPVVGRD
+249 
-262 VKLNVAPY
+262 
-270 VLGVWLG
+270 
-277 DGVNRTPTICGEKN
+277 
-291 DFLIITS
+291 
-298 EFKRLGYALTWQ
+298 
-310 TVHKTT
+310 
-316 GVYYCGVENLRN
+316 
-328 ELRTYDMCH
+328 
-337 SRKKKTKH
+337 
-345 IPDEYFCASVNDR
+345 
-358 LHLLAGLIDT
+358 
-368 DGCKLPD
+368 
-375 KNGYKFSTCE
+375 
-385 TRLKDDFVKLV
+385 
-396 STFGWRCCVCEDKAH
+396 
-411 VSTSGIESKKS
+411 
-422 CYSISFMPTIE
+422 
-433 IPCLLKRKQLKVFSK
+433 
-448 QRRKAIKSIE
+448 
-458 PISGVYGNCITV
+458 
-470 EGGMYCVG
+470 
-478 HRMIPTHNS
+478 S

-550 QTIDLGK
+550 QTIDLGQ

-593 EALSIERLD
+593 EALSIDRLD

-634 IGRLQT
+634 IGRLQV

-759 SNPEIVETRL
+759 NNPEIVETRL
-769 VEVLLRHKVKLSRFE
+769 VEILLRHKVKLSRFE

-797 KEVKSRGGITR
+797 KEVKTRGGITR

-839 IIKNNKE
+839 VIKNNKE
-846 YKRAIGMLCSYTMA
+846 YKRALGMLCSYTMA

-868 PDAFSMLSDFI
+868 PDAFSMLADFI

>member
-29 IKSEPEN
+29 IKAEPEN

-56 WRYSEVLKR
+56 WRYSEILKR

-80 SLFKAVLLLEAQG
+80 FLFKTVLLLEAQG

-144 PGTGKAL
+144 PGTGK
-151 ADNTP
+151 
-156 VLTKDG
+156 
-162 WKMHGELCVGDYVVS
+162 
-177 PDGEYVKVLAV
+177 
-188 HPKCEMQYK
+188 
-197 VTTSDGEELICHGN
+197 
-211 HEWYVYNRHR
+211 
-221 TKYEI
+221 
-226 LKTVEM
+226 
-232 HSDYEDTRY
+232 
-241 IGRGHRYH
+241 
-249 YMLPNVSPVVGRD
+249 
-262 VKLNVAPY
+262 
-270 VLGVWLG
+270 
-277 DGVNRTPTICGEKN
+277 
-291 DFLIITS
+291 
-298 EFKRLGYALTWQ
+298 
-310 TVHKTT
+310 
-316 GVYYCGVENLRN
+316 
-328 ELRTYDMCH
+328 
-337 SRKKKTKH
+337 
-345 IPDEYFCASVNDR
+345 
-358 LHLLAGLIDT
+358 
-368 DGCKLPD
+368 
-375 KNGYKFSTCE
+375 
-385 TRLKDDFVKLV
+385 
-396 STFGWRCCVCEDKAH
+396 
-411 VSTSGIESKKS
+411 
-422 CYSISFMPTIE
+422 
-433 IPCLLKRKQLKVFSK
+433 
-448 QRRKAIKSIE
+448 
-458 PISGVYGNCITV
+458 
-470 EGGMYCVG
+470 
-478 HRMIPTHNS
+478 S

-666 RYGVGFDKAYFED
+666 RYGVGFDKEYFED

-734 ADYCVMPIAYQYGND
+734 VDYCVMPIAYQYGND

-839 IIKNNKE
+839 VIKNNKE
-846 YKRAIGMLCSYTMA
+846 YKRALGMLCSYTMA